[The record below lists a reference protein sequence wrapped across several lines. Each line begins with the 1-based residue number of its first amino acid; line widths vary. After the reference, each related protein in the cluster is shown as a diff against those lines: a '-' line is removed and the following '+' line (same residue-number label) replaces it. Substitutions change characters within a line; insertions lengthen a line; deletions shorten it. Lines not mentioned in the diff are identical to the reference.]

1 MSTELQTN
9 SAARGTEQ
17 SNRFAPWW
25 IYAVVIVPANLAKE
39 QLLSADA
46 SWLLR
51 GALTAA
57 IVLVGIAVVT
67 TLYRAGRETQA

>member
-1 MSTELQTN
+1 MRTELHTDT
-9 SAARGTEQ
+9 AERGIEQ

-39 QLLSADA
+39 QLLSNDA

-51 GALTAA
+51 GGLTAA
-57 IVLVGIAVVT
+57 IVVGGIEVITA
-67 TLYRAGRETQA
+67 LYRAGRETRS

>member
-1 MSTELQTN
+1 MSTELKTN
-9 SAARGTEQ
+9 AAARGTEH

-39 QLLSADA
+39 HLLSADA

-57 IVLVGIAVVT
+57 IVVVGIAVVT
-67 TLYRAGRETQA
+67 TLYRAGREAQA

>member
-1 MSTELQTN
+1 MSIELQSDTGP
-9 SAARGTEQ
+9 RGVEH

-25 IYAVVIVPANLAKE
+25 VYAVVLVPANLAKE

-57 IVLVGIAVVT
+57 IIVGGIAIVT
-67 TLYRAGRETQA
+67 SLYRAGRETRA